1 MTMRRRTGFFLGAV
15 VAGFAVGAFFA
26 QSSMGRWRASLFSA
40 RPLRRLAALG
50 YLSGHPG
57 PEAVRLLRDYLAWEE
72 HPALRRRAES
82 IARRMERKLG

>member
-1 MTMRRRTGFFLGAV
+1 MRRRGLWFVTAATLGFVAGAV
-15 VAGFAVGAFFA
+15 LA
-26 QSSMGRWRASLFSA
+26 QRSMGKWRSALFSA

-57 PEAVRLLRDYLAWEE
+57 VEAVQVLRDYLAWEV

-82 IARRMERKLG
+82 IVRRMEAQLS

>member
-1 MTMRRRTGFFLGAV
+1 MRTRSWYFAGALA
-15 VAGFAVGAFFA
+15 AGFVVGALLA
-26 QSSMGRWRASLFSA
+26 QRSMGRWRASLFSA

-57 PEAVRLLRDYLAWEE
+57 PEAVRVLRDYLAWEE

-82 IARRMERKLG
+82 IKRHMEKKLA

>member
-1 MTMRRRTGFFLGAV
+1 MLFAGAV
-15 VAGFAVGAFFA
+15 AAGAVIGALLA
-26 QSSMGRWRASLFSA
+26 QRSMGRWRNSLFSP

-57 PEAVRLLRDYLAWEE
+57 PEAVRVLRDYLAWEE

-82 IARRMERKLG
+82 IMRRMESKLG

>member
-1 MTMRRRTGFFLGAV
+1 MRRRT
-15 VAGFAVGAFFA
+15 AFFA
-26 QSSMGRWRASLFSA
+26 GAVAAGVVVGALLAQGSMGRWRSSLFSA

-57 PEAVRLLRDYLAWEE
+57 PVAVRVLRDYLAWEE

-82 IARRMERKLG
+82 ILRRMESKLG